1 MINNKLLVYNMYII
15 DSYNDNS
22 ATGKIYDMHFIMLN
36 KTCQLFDEIIFILT
50 YNGNNNDQIVLNFK
64 KKLIKDI

>member
-1 MINNKLLVYNMYII
+1 MINNKQLVYNMYII

-36 KTCQLFDEIIFILT
+36 KTCKLFDEI
-50 YNGNNNDQIVLNFK
+50 K
-64 KKLIKDI
+64 